1 MAKIIGVL
9 NHKGGV
15 GKTTTAVNLGVAL
28 SKDHKVLL
36 VDLDSQANLTS
47 HLGFS
52 PSEKNIY
59 TALRGECELQIAHY
73 KDVDVVCSHI
83 DLSAADMEFISS
95 ISREF
100 LLKNLIDRHLGD
112 YDYVVLD
119 CAPNL
124 GLLTMNALAIT
135 NLVIIPIELSFF
147 ALSGMAKLIEIIKM
161 FKARVN
167 KNLEDYK
174 ILASRTDL
182 RKTAHRDIL
191 SEIRKMYPEHLLKTY
206 IRSNV
211 KIEESQ
217 LNRTDI
223 FTYAA
228 TSKGAEDYENLC
240 EEIVS
245 MKL

>member
-59 TALRGECELQIAHY
+59 TALRGECELPIAHY

-100 LLKNLIDRHLGD
+100 LL
-112 YDYVVLD
+112 
-119 CAPNL
+119 
-124 GLLTMNALAIT
+124 
-135 NLVIIPIELSFF
+135 
-147 ALSGMAKLIEIIKM
+147 
-161 FKARVN
+161 
-167 KNLEDYK
+167 
-174 ILASRTDL
+174 
-182 RKTAHRDIL
+182 
-191 SEIRKMYPEHLLKTY
+191 
-206 IRSNV
+206 
-211 KIEESQ
+211 
-217 LNRTDI
+217 
-223 FTYAA
+223 
-228 TSKGAEDYENLC
+228 
-240 EEIVS
+240 
-245 MKL
+245 